1 MSKRQTLTGTVWT
14 RDCKSGCNAT
24 AGTRPR
30 PTMSAL
36 GVHSSSRRRQ
46 RCSIWPA
53 WRLAACSPRRLTSPA
68 HGNFRRPSRHY
79 EEKWVYGDDHE
90 HDLSAPTAPE
100 ARTRK
105 SWTVGLP
112 ATLKRWWVAYITW
125 RIEQAAIAQLWKMS
139 DREFKDIGLTRS
151 AITCGLRGE
160 GGARPA
166 NPSDVAEQTRARK
179 RLP

>member
-1 MSKRQTLTGTVWT
+1 MAIFADPAGITKKNGFTEMIMST
-14 RDCKSGCNAT
+14 
-24 AGTRPR
+24 
-30 PTMSAL
+30 
-36 GVHSSSRRRQ
+36 
-46 RCSIWPA
+46 I
-53 WRLAACSPRRLTSPA
+53 
-68 HGNFRRPSRHY
+68 
-79 EEKWVYGDDHE
+79 
-90 HDLSAPTAPE
+90 LSAPTAPE